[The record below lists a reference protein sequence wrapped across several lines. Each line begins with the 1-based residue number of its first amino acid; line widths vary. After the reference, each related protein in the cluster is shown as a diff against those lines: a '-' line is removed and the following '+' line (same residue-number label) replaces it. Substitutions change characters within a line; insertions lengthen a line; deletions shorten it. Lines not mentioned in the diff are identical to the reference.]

1 MNLLNPIWERQM
13 ESGRPSK
20 IDLPEY
26 KPPYPSQKFHL
37 RHLAVW
43 KFAIRLRD
51 VNNDLRG
58 ASHLTTEH
66 SGYGKSGIA
75 WDSLRCKIVDGQI
88 PGSLGHFAVNIHAKS
103 PQIATNVMGL
113 VPHLLTASI
122 LVLGRESHF

>member
-26 KPPYPSQKFHL
+26 KPPYPSQKIHL

-88 PGSLGHFAVNIHAKS
+88 PGFIRAFCSEYPCKITPNSNKRDGISTSLTYS
-103 PQIATNVMGL
+103 
-113 VPHLLTASI
+113 
-122 LVLGRESHF
+122 